1 MTTVRAV
8 TFDFWHTLVA
18 EHPGTMREMQLDRWN
33 DLLAHAGQRRERADI
48 EAAFA
53 KNWQRFE
60 EHWWSNTGQYTP
72 TDCVMFLT
80 KELAI
85 DTDDGLRTELIDSFR
100 VVGETAELEVAPG
113 LEECLRALRDAGIR
127 LGIVCDVGLTSSPT
141 LRARLDRL
149 GVLDAFDAWSFSD
162 ETGVFKPAPEAFGA
176 ALNALGV
183 QARDAAHIG
192 DNERTDITGAN
203 ALGMVSVRY
212 QGLLRV
218 TGLLDGLT
226 FEGLADHVIDDLT
239 MLPQV
244 LQIV

>member
-1 MTTVRAV
+1 MTIRAV
-8 TFDFWHTLVA
+8 TFDFWHTLLA
-18 EHPGTMREMQLDRWN
+18 EHPGTMRAMQLDRWAR
-33 DLLAHAGQRRERADI
+33 LLARADQARERANI

-60 EHWWSNTGQYTP
+60 EHWWTNTGQYTP
-72 TDCVMFLT
+72 TDSMTFIT
-80 KELAI
+80 EELSI
-85 DTDDGLRTELIDSFR
+85 EPTDELRAGLIDSFR

-113 LEECLRALRDAGIR
+113 LDSCLRALRDAGIR

-141 LRARLDRL
+141 LRGRLERL

-162 ETGVFKPAPEAFGA
+162 ETGVFKPAPEAFRA
-176 ALNALGV
+176 ALDPLGV
-183 QARDAAHIG
+183 DPRDAAHIG
-192 DNERTDITGAN
+192 DNERTDIAGAK

-218 TGLLDGLT
+218 TGLLEGLR
-226 FEGLADHVIDDLT
+226 FDGLADHVIDDIAA
-239 MLPQV
+239 LPEV